1 MLIQTLPLPSI
12 ILLINVFEI
21 ISVESIVETQLETSF
36 KAETFVKAF
45 FIWSNNLALRGWEY
59 SKPSIHFG
67 KLIYISSTGNS

>member
-45 FIWSNNLALRGWEY
+45 FI
-59 SKPSIHFG
+59 
-67 KLIYISSTGNS
+67 